1 MRKVSLGIVLLTLA
15 LTVPILAMAEVSVNI
30 DISLPPLIE
39 FSAPPEL
46 IVLPGTY
53 VYVAPDVNE
62 DIFFYGGW
70 WWRPWE
76 GHWYR
81 SRNYGSG
88 WSSYRS
94 VPSFYREIPSGWRDD
109 YREHRWQGRQWNHQQ
124 LPYQQVQ
131 RNWKGWQDNRHWEKQ
146 QTWGVQGLQSQPRTP
161 QPSREM
167 QSRPS
172 RSPSRE
178 FNQERSP
185 QRGTPD
191 RGQVEQRERK
201 TTPPPSQNIQSQKS
215 QPQSREARGHVEQQ
229 ERRTAPQRS
238 QEVRSPQPQQPSR
251 EAKPKQSQQHG
262 KQDGGGEDDKDKHER
277 K

>member
-1 MRKVSLGIVLLTLA
+1 MKKVFLGTVLLALA
-15 LTVPILAMAEVSVNI
+15 LTVPIPAMAELSVNI
-30 DISLPPLIE
+30 DVSLPPAIE

-88 WSSYRS
+88 WSYYRD
-94 VPSFYREIPSGWRDD
+94 VPSFYRGIPSGWRDD
-109 YREHRWQGRQWNHQQ
+109 YREHRWQGRQWNHHQ

-146 QTWGVQGLQSQPRTP
+146 QTWGVQGLQSQPR
-161 QPSREM
+161 
-167 QSRPS
+167 PS
-172 RSPSRE
+172 RSPARE
-178 FNQERSP
+178 VNQERSP
-185 QRGTPD
+185 QRRTPD
-191 RGQVEQRERK
+191 RGHVEQRERS
-201 TTPPPSQNIQSQKS
+201 TTPQRSQEMQSQQA
-215 QPQSREARGHVEQQ
+215 QPQSREARGHVEQR
-229 ERRTAPQRS
+229 EKRT
-238 QEVRSPQPQQPSR
+238 SPQHSREMQSQQPPPQSR
-251 EAKPKQSQQHG
+251 EAKPKRSQQHG
-262 KQDGGGEDDKDKHER
+262 KPDGGGEDDKDKHE
-277 K
+277 KK